1 MCGTRLW
8 EIAAKGRTL
17 DGVVRGA
24 LLLGEH
30 LEVHQAEVDERAT
43 PVVPH
48 ADDSA
53 LACSQFSSCV
63 TGMASMLQKEDGMR
77 IICSQTDADRES
89 VERKRGGVARSVGDA
104 EVSSKMILVPFRNR
118 LPNP

>member
-1 MCGTRLW
+1 
-8 EIAAKGRTL
+8 
-17 DGVVRGA
+17 
-24 LLLGEH
+24 
-30 LEVHQAEVDERAT
+30 
-43 PVVPH
+43 
-48 ADDSA
+48 
-53 LACSQFSSCV
+53 
-63 TGMASMLQKEDGMR
+63 MLQKEDGMR